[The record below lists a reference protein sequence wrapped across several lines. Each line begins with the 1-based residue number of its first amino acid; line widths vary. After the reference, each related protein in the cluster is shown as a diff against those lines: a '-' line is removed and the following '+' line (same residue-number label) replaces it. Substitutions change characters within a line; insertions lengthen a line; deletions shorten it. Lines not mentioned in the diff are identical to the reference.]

1 MTKYYTVQ
9 ELNEIRKPKTLRQD
23 ALERTLKPYQSK
35 KSGAS
40 RMKSAVVKEPV
51 AKMARGGVV
60 APRPAGG
67 MRLAVVKAPVAKMRK
82 GGTVRRG
89 KNG

>member
-60 APRPAGG
+60 MAPRPAGR

-82 GGTVRRG
+82 GGKVRRG
-89 KNG
+89 KK